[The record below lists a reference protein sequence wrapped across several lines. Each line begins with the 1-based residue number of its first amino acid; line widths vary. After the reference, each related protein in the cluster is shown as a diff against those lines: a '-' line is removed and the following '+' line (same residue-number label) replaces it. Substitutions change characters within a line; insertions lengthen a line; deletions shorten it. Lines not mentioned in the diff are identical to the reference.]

1 LLLVEF
7 LAEIVAQEEVC
18 LLVRFGEG
26 KMESFGKLLS
36 RAEELD
42 LKTLIER
49 PKKRTTLAV
58 IILLASLS
66 RPVFGRSQDRPIDR
80 TRSTITVYVYKT
92 GILSGLAHNHEIE
105 APIAWGEV
113 KDSDVPSVELRVDST
128 KLRVLDPEASDG
140 TRATIQATMQ
150 GAHVL
155 DVGHFPEIHFRS
167 TGVEPNGADHW
178 MVHGNLDLHGQTHPV
193 SFEVALKDG
202 LYQGSAVLKQTGFG
216 ITPVKVAGGTVKV
229 KDEVKVA
236 FAIALLN

>member
-1 LLLVEF
+1 LKPLNEKPNKHIALTIVVLLV
-7 LAEIVAQEEVC
+7 
-18 LLVRFGEG
+18 
-26 KMESFGKLLS
+26 
-36 RAEELD
+36 
-42 LKTLIER
+42 
-49 PKKRTTLAV
+49 
-58 IILLASLS
+58 SLS
-66 RPVFGRSQDRPIDR
+66 RSVFGGSEARPIDR
-80 TRSTITVYVYKT
+80 GRSTITVYVYKT
-92 GILSGLAHNHEIE
+92 GILAGLAHNHEIE

-150 GAHVL
+150 GAQVL

-167 TGVEPNGADHW
+167 TGVEPDGTDHW
-178 MVHGNLDLHGQTHPV
+178 MIHGDLDLHGQTHPI

-236 FAIALLN
+236 FSIALMN